1 MAFIFLCARAEK
13 KHVVFLFPS
22 FRKEGWGQKRRF
34 LEELREARLLVY
46 PNFEGLLFCLLG
58 EKRRCR
64 IRSDSSSS
72 FEEERGEKKTP
83 YGARSGKG
91 SPQKAPEPQPVV
103 THGPGGVRMLQM
115 TNGWVK
121 IEQPTGKPYYHHK
134 ADKVRNVL
142 VYGNIE
148 FDNIMCMTS
157 DRYFGFKLL
166 V

>member
-1 MAFIFLCARAEK
+1 MSRRDVSCSKAHGAFSGF
-13 KHVVFLFPS
+13 V
-22 FRKEGWGQKRRF
+22 QD
-34 LEELREARLLVY
+34 
-46 PNFEGLLFCLLG
+46 
-58 EKRRCR
+58 
-64 IRSDSSSS
+64 DSSC
-72 FEEERGEKKTP
+72 E
-83 YGARSGKG
+83 
-91 SPQKAPEPQPVV
+91 
-103 THGPGGVRMLQM
+103 VRMVQM